1 MLSGVAWELQS
12 CYATHLL
19 WHLRLRMSLAC
30 VMLQF
35 HRLFKPH
42 FCFYS
47 AVFSSL
53 EKHKAAVSMH
63 THRPSCLLLRLLSS
77 SMNEL
82 LDAHRNVSCHQTDRL
97 GLVWGRTVVEQL
109 SSASRLLD
117 ERNPWEPLPVQLRAG
132 SACSVA
138 GHRALQTPL
147 THTQLLRNAQPFKL
161 QGIWDSP
168 WLLEFRCSHL
178 TGLDPS

>member
-1 MLSGVAWELQS
+1 
-12 CYATHLL
+12 
-19 WHLRLRMSLAC
+19 MSLAC

-47 AVFSSL
+47 AGFSSL

-63 THRPSCLLLRLLSS
+63 THRPSCLLLQLLSS

-82 LDAHRNVSCHQTDRL
+82 LHAHRNISCQQTDKT
-97 GLVWGRTVVEQL
+97 GLVWGRTVVGQL

-117 ERNPWEPLPVQLRAG
+117 ERNPSEPPPVQLRAG

-138 GHRALQTPL
+138 GHGALQTQL
-147 THTQLLRNAQPFKL
+147 AHTQLLRNAQHFEL
-161 QGIWDSP
+161 QGIWASP
-168 WLLEFRCSHL
+168 WLLEFRCSNF